1 MSEPVGNTPRG
12 NIPGNSHK
20 SREAE
25 PASEPREKVEKVVSG
40 NVVTKKPP
48 FWRRLGRSIVA
59 EDATNLGD
67 YVLMDVI
74 VPAVKNMLYD
84 IVTMGAGRTLYGA
97 SRARRS
103 TFGSGAGPV
112 GAMKTAYHRVNE
124 ADRER
129 APMNDKARASHDF
142 DQIVLETR
150 GDAVNVL
157 EGLISIVNHYGQVS
171 VSDLYD
177 LVGVSGS
184 FADRRWGWIG
194 SLDESDVRQVR
205 GGFIL
210 DLPRPV
216 ELR

>member
-1 MSEPVGNTPRG
+1 
-12 NIPGNSHK
+12 
-20 SREAE
+20 
-25 PASEPREKVEKVVSG
+25 
-40 NVVTKKPP
+40 
-48 FWRRLGRSIVA
+48 
-59 EDATNLGD
+59 
-67 YVLMDVI
+67 
-74 VPAVKNMLYD
+74 
-84 IVTMGAGRTLYGA
+84 
-97 SRARRS
+97 
-103 TFGSGAGPV
+103 
-112 GAMKTAYHRVNE
+112 
-124 ADRER
+124 
-129 APMNDKARASHDF
+129 MNDKARASHDF